1 MKQRPLKSI
10 LDDFNTLLHKKT
22 FTDSE
27 LLSLIGEWIS
37 LFPKAVKPATA
48 YQKLSSI
55 IVDLDGRRKE
65 IVKELYVK
73 VIQISLRDKD
83 SFTCPYFLKKRFD
96 GITMPFET
104 WKEEVL
110 EVCGQSRD
118 MKTRIQM
125 LYFMRCN
132 RCGEQCSNQII
143 RPERELSLRRRSEYD
158 KEKGNLSQKTTRQQ
172 KAAKTKEITN
182 KGEIER
188 FLRPLCGMLVKKG
201 LASDVPDESFFRFTG
216 SADLYAYIAY
226 QVTDTSEI
234 IKTIPWSVITKILIP
249 PRSQGYLERVASEI
263 KNEKRDKPKEHKFI
277 ENCLDNILS
286 YY

>member
-158 KEKGNLSQKTTRQQ
+158 KEKIQQGVSGKSRQDAPTGNVRRTRS
-172 KAAKTKEITN
+172 A
-182 KGEIER
+182 
-188 FLRPLCGMLVKKG
+188 G
-201 LASDVPDESFFRFTG
+201 LDANLTLHTRRN
-216 SADLYAYIAY
+216 AR
-226 QVTDTSEI
+226 
-234 IKTIPWSVITKILIP
+234 
-249 PRSQGYLERVASEI
+249 RSYRVWLA
-263 KNEKRDKPKEHKFI
+263 NDR
-277 ENCLDNILS
+277 
-286 YY
+286 